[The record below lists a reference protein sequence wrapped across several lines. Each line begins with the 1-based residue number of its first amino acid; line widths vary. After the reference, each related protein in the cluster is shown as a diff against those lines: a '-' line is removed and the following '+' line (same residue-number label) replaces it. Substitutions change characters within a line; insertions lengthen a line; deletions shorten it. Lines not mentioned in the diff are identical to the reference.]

1 MLRANFFFWKAIGPP
16 LIAVRDMLIRVH
28 LFWHQ
33 GRQEYLLGKLAAGKS
48 LDDFLAYLAAQ
59 GFGNNFIAHRDEGQV
74 LSLRRLED
82 FEWQYH
88 LRIFKDGEVRGH
100 YEYTPEAHPIKHFR
114 EIRMEARREDFL
126 HFLGDWV
133 S

>member
-1 MLRANFFFWKAIGPP
+1 FFFWKAIGPP

-100 YEYTPEAHPIKHFR
+100 YEYTPEAHPIKH
-114 EIRMEARREDFL
+114 L
-126 HFLGDWV
+126 
-133 S
+133 